1 MLNAPLDPKGR
12 LLPTGRKNAQCS
24 NLNAQCSML
33 NVSFVYPVFF
43 YTPLYICPT
52 SSLNREVGL

>member
-12 LLPTGRKNAQCS
+12 LLPTGRKNAQ
-24 NLNAQCSML
+24 L
-33 NVSFVYPVFF
+33 VYPVFF